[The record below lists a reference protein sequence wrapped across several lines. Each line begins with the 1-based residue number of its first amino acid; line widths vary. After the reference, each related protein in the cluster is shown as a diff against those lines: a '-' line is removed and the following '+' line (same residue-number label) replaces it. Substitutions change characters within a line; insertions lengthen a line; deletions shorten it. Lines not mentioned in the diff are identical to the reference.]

1 MSLRNQINIRVLSI
15 VLIVLIAGGAIA
27 IWKAKSS
34 VEDEVSSSFQL
45 VKSML
50 DFQLKRENILT
61 SAESE
66 ASWLTHLASLKETRH
81 VKIVI
86 YDNNAPDMTAT
97 ASHIEE
103 EESTPP
109 HWFVY
114 AVSRDFPVLE
124 HRIHFPENSKKSILI
139 ATDPS
144 DEINE
149 AWSEFLTLFWS
160 IIAIL
165 TVLFMTI
172 NTLFNAMLNAVIDIL
187 NRLKAISSG
196 EYGSPLAKHNIQEFD
211 LISQEINELTR
222 ALEQSKQTN
231 KKLTNH
237 SLNIQENERKSMAH
251 ELHDEMGQSLTAIK
265 AISVATKQRQSGAT
279 VACETIISICD
290 HLSNIVRSRMLTLH
304 PLCLAE
310 LGLKDTLKNLVQEW
324 EQTHLCTQ
332 VELKFD
338 GEPDHIDHQA
348 AIHIYR
354 ITQECLTNIAKH
366 ANASHVS
373 IHLTLTD
380 TNEVSLLIKDNGSG
394 ILQDDKS
401 KGFGLLG
408 IKERA
413 ESQGGKLNIISNL
426 GAGMLID
433 VFLPLSGVKS

>member
-50 DFQLKRENILT
+50 DFQLKRERLLAAPD
-61 SAESE
+61 SES
-66 ASWLTHLASLKETRH
+66 SWLEYLSSIKETRH
-81 VKIVI
+81 IKVVI
-86 YDNNAPDMTAT
+86 YSNNKVETGSAAD
-97 ASHIEE
+97 HLNEE
-103 EESTPP
+103 KNTPP
-109 HWFVY
+109 AWFVY
-114 AVSRDFPVLE
+114 AVSLDFPVLE
-124 HRIHFPENSKKSILI
+124 YRINFRNNSSKSILI
-139 ATDPS
+139 TTDPS

-165 TVLFMTI
+165 TVLFMAI
-172 NTLFNAMLNAVIDIL
+172 NILFNSMLNAVLSIL
-187 NRLKAISSG
+187 NRLRAISSG
-196 EYGSPLAKHNIQEFD
+196 EYGTPLAKHHILEFD
-211 LISQEINELTR
+211 LISQEINALTL

-237 SLNIQENERKSMAH
+237 SLNIQENERKAMAH

-265 AISVATKQRQSGAT
+265 AISVATKQQQSDST

-290 HLSNIVRSRMLTLH
+290 HLSSIVRSRMLTLH

-324 EQTHLCTQ
+324 EQNHLNTR
-332 VELKFD
+332 VELRFS
-338 GEPDHIDHQA
+338 GEPEQIDHQA

-366 ANASHVS
+366 AGASQVS
-373 IHLTLTD
+373 IHLTLSE

-394 ILQDDKS
+394 LLQNDKS

-426 GAGMLID
+426 GKGMLID
-433 VFLPLSGVKS
+433 VLLPLSGVKS